1 MEANMSEIFSKIVI
15 NNSKREEHI
24 LSSFA
29 TPNNRG
35 IRLHP
40 ELEKVPDNLNIR
52 PPFFHDSDKIIHS
65 LAYSR
70 YVDKTQVFSFFE
82 NDHITHRAL
91 HVQFVSRIGRV
102 LGRALNLN
110 EDLIEAISIGH
121 DIGHPPFGHDGER
134 ILNKICIDNNIGYFA
149 HNAQSVR
156 SLMELDNR
164 GEGMNLTLQVLDG
177 ILCHNGEMVESEYH
191 PNSNKDWDS
200 FLDEYNNCLSINH
213 YTKNL
218 RPMTMEGCV
227 VRISDVISYI
237 GRDIEDAI
245 RVRLIKREDLP
256 SEITTILGNS
266 NDIIINTLVNDLL
279 ENSYEKDYLSFSP
292 QIYKA
297 LIDLKNFNLKHIYNA
312 SVIKT
317 EHPKIKNIFHQL
329 YNRYIEELES
339 DKTTSTL
346 FDHYLSGM
354 KPIYFEKN
362 SKKRIAI
369 DFMAGMT
376 DDFLINQFKSL
387 FLPSEYGY
395 SLDS

>member
-1 MEANMSEIFSKIVI
+1 MSEIFSKIVAS
-15 NNSKREEHI
+15 NSQREEKT

-29 TPNNRG
+29 TPNNKG
-35 IRLHP
+35 LRLHP
-40 ELEKVPDNLNIR
+40 ELEKVPDDINIR
-52 PPFFHDSDKIIHS
+52 PSFFHDSDKIIHS

-134 ILNKICIDNNIGYFA
+134 ILNKICIDNKIGYYA

-191 PNSNKDWDS
+191 PHSDKNWES
-200 FLDEYNNCLSINH
+200 FLNEYNSCFTHDH

-245 RVRLIKREDLP
+245 RVRLIKRDELP
-256 SEITTILGNS
+256 PEITAILGNS
-266 NDIIINTLVNDLL
+266 NDLIINTLVNDLL
-279 ENSYEKDYLSFSP
+279 ENSYNKGYLSFSP
-292 QIYKA
+292 AIYQA
-297 LIDLKNFNLKHIYNA
+297 LIGLKNYNLKHIYNA
-312 SVIKT
+312 PVIKT
-317 EHPKIKNIFHQL
+317 EHPKIRNIFHQL
-329 YNRYIEELES
+329 YYRYMEELEGERKIS
-339 DKTTSTL
+339 AL
-346 FDHYLSGM
+346 FNHYLSGM

-362 SKKRIAI
+362 NKKRIAI
-369 DFMAGMT
+369 DFLAGMT
-376 DDFLINQFKSL
+376 DDFLINQFKAL
-387 FLPSEYGY
+387 FLPTEYGY

>member
-1 MEANMSEIFSKIVI
+1 MSEIFSKIVES
-15 NNSKREEHI
+15 NSKREEKT
-24 LSSFA
+24 LSQFA
-29 TPNNRG
+29 TPNKEG
-35 IRLHP
+35 LRLHP
-40 ELEKVPDNLNIR
+40 KLEKVPDKVNIR

-134 ILNKICIDNNIGYFA
+134 ILNKICIDNKIGYFA

-191 PNSNKDWDS
+191 PNSNKNWDS
-200 FLDEYNNCLSINH
+200 FLKEYKNCFTQNH
-213 YTKNL
+213 YTKDL
-218 RPMTMEGCV
+218 IPMTMEGCV

-245 RVRLIKREDLP
+245 RVRLIKRADIP
-256 SEITTILGNS
+256 PNVTAILGDS
-266 NDIIINTLVNDLL
+266 NDLIINNLVNNLL
-279 ENSYEKDYLSFSP
+279 ENSYQKGHLSFSP
-292 QIYKA
+292 EIYKA
-297 LIDLKNFNLKHIYNA
+297 LIELKNYNIKHIYNA
-312 SVIKT
+312 PVIKT
-317 EHPKIKNIFHQL
+317 EHPKIRNIFHQL
-329 YNRYIEELES
+329 YYRYIEELEGDRKIS
-339 DKTTSTL
+339 DL

-362 SKKRIAI
+362 DKKRIAI

-376 DDFLINQFKSL
+376 DDFLVNQFKAL

-395 SLDS
+395 SLDN